1 MPEIVIIEYQ
11 TDWPS
16 RFADLG
22 ADLRHAL
29 GDIATRIDHIGSTA
43 VHGLAAKDI
52 IDIQVTVADL
62 DDERIGP
69 AMRTLGA
76 VDRFKGT
83 FDHEP
88 PGVEVPEDHRQKWL
102 WYLRGADESAN
113 IHIRIGGRWNW
124 RYALLCRDF
133 LRAHPATAGAY
144 GEVKR
149 QLARH
154 FGDDVEGYYDVKD
167 PAFDLFMSVAD
178 EWAEWSDWT
187 PGPSDA

>member
-1 MPEIVIIEYQ
+1 MSEIVILEYQ
-11 TDWPS
+11 DDWPS
-16 RFADLG
+16 RFVGLG
-22 ADLRHAL
+22 AELRRAL
-29 GDIATRIDHIGSTA
+29 GAVATRIDHIGSTA
-43 VHGLAAKDI
+43 IPGLSAKDI
-52 IDIQVTVADL
+52 IDIQVTVDDL
-62 DDERIGP
+62 DDERIAP
-69 AMRTLGA
+69 AMREVGA
-76 VDRFKGT
+76 LERFKGT

-88 PGVEVPEDHRQKWL
+88 PGVEVSEDQRQKWL
-102 WYLRGADESAN
+102 WYIRSSDERAN
-113 IHIRIGGRWNW
+113 IHIRIDGRWNW

-133 LRAHPATAGAY
+133 LRAHPATAEAY

-178 EWAEWSDWT
+178 EWAEWAGWS